1 MDSESKNLEASSKGI
16 GDPIDVTNIQ
26 IIINTDKIKREYS
39 NEGSKDPANPTEIG
53 HQYQYMVSSS
63 LAGSTGSGSTDLIVN
78 AAYGDFVRLYAISE
92 YANSEN
98 AVIIY
103 NIQRTGGADVFNDF
117 RSGLFNMP
125 GIQASRENPLPIQ
138 HVDEIIHWY
147 NQADVIGN
155 GAANYNISFALYTA
169 DRRSHSMNLI
179 GYFVMKPTF
188 II

>member
-53 HQYQYMVSSS
+53 HQYQYMVSSN
-63 LAGSTGSGSTDLIVN
+63 LAGSTGSGTTDLIVN
-78 AAYGDFVRLYAISE
+78 APLNDFVRLYAISE

-103 NIQRTGGADVFNDF
+103 NIQSTGGANVFNNF

-138 HVDEIIHWY
+138 HVNEMIHWY
-147 NQADVIGN
+147 NQADIIGS
-155 GAANYNISFALYTA
+155 GAGNYNISFALYA
-169 DRRSHSMNLI
+169 LNWRPASMNLI
-179 GYFVMKPTF
+179 GYFVLKPTF